1 IPRYFGAK
9 RPPSRCVT
17 FWSRASSGGLR
28 SAQPAQSKSPD
39 RSKAAGALEVVH
51 AVTIGLIICR
61 VVENQAAEIPEQR
74 GRRAEAAAV
83 DWLPYPDVRAGQ
95 ERRARRSEERRVGK
109 EWRGGGWGCGGRE

>member
-1 IPRYFGAK
+1 S
-9 RPPSRCVT
+9 SRRRHT
-17 FWSRASSGGLR
+17 RSYGDWSSDVCSSDL
-28 SAQPAQSKSPD
+28 